1 MSKPQVLVFIDWY
14 KPYYKAGGPVRS
26 MVNLV
31 EHLSDRIDFHI
42 VTSDRD
48 YMATS
53 NEANVQV
60 DSWVRGDAGE
70 RVRYCS
76 PERHTRSAWKT
87 ILNERKYDVIYING
101 LYSRWSTIMPL
112 WILRGSEQRRK
123 RPTRKRYRISNDG
136 SDLM

>member
-1 MSKPQVLVFIDWY
+1 MGKPQVLVFIDWY

-53 NEANVQV
+53 NEA
-60 DSWVRGDAGE
+60 
-70 RVRYCS
+70 
-76 PERHTRSAWKT
+76 
-87 ILNERKYDVIYING
+87 
-101 LYSRWSTIMPL
+101 STARM
-112 WILRGSEQRRK
+112 
-123 RPTRKRYRISNDG
+123 
-136 SDLM
+136 